1 MEELKKVFFFFKKK
15 QTKEIVIMISRIV
28 FKGEEKIEKLA
39 ERKLEAR
46 EVFARN

>member
-1 MEELKKVFFFFKKK
+1 
-15 QTKEIVIMISRIV
+15 MISRIV